1 MLKKSL
7 LLLPLLVVSCTGTL
21 GINENTDGVIDD
33 TIYENVDYF
42 FSIDKHCYVVYID
55 KDTQYNV
62 PPSNY
67 YEIKYTY
74 YKEDF
79 THVTNE
85 YFVKTNELFVYLG

>member
-7 LLLPLLVVSCTGTL
+7 LLLPLLVVGCTSTQGIKGTTN
-21 GINENTDGVIDD
+21 GAIGNVV
-33 TIYENVDYF
+33 YENVKYS
-42 FSIDKHCYVVYID
+42 FSIDKHYYVVYID

-67 YEIKYTY
+67 YEVKYSY
-74 YKEDF
+74 YKEDY

-85 YFVKTNELFVYLG
+85 YFVKTNELFVYVG